1 MTMRKLI
8 LTIAI
13 GMCGMVGIRA
23 QGFFNLTAE
32 QVRIDT
38 LLPHFTYAYDL
49 GRNYADS
56 TYTVSID
63 YPEFIPMTA
72 NDIQRYHAITTDT
85 LPAMPLVQS
94 DICVVRKRGQLDLSF
109 VPLVFRDGKYQKLV
123 SFKLTIKGKALP
135 QRLKTARKAGPS
147 SSRYAS
153 HSVLSSGSWA
163 KIRVK
168 ESGVY
173 EITES
178 LIKQA
183 GFTDLSKIKVFGY
196 GGALQPEKLTGDYL
210 SSTDDLKEVST
221 CFFGGKRLFYAQG
234 PVTWSTNAARTRN
247 PYSDYGYY
255 FLTENDDEPSV
266 IDSVTFLS
274 SFYPAGED
282 YNTLYEVDDYAWFH
296 GGRNLYDSK
305 VLSVG
310 KANNYTLEGTGTSP
324 NGVVRVVLSAYSSTQ
339 SSIASIA
346 VNDSVV
352 GTMTVSKSSSDYD
365 KGNSNAKTFTVANLT
380 STNTITITQSSGGD
394 MRLDYIAIRSKE
406 ARPAPSFGTENF
418 PEPEYVYRIT
428 NQDLHADSA
437 LDMVIVIPTSQKFRN
452 QAERLKALHEQYDN
466 LRVRIVPADE
476 VFNEFSS
483 GTPDATAYRRYM
495 KMLYDRAE
503 SDGDMPRYLLLFG
516 DGAWDNRMHTTE
528 WRDYDPDD
536 YLLCFESE
544 NSFSQ
549 VNCYVS
555 DDYYCLLDDGEVI
568 YGTSYNGKPDVAVG
582 RLTARNAEQAEILVD
597 KIEAYLANKQVG
609 SWKNTVV
616 LMGDDG
622 NENAHMKAAD
632 EVAAVVEEL
641 QPAMDVKRIMWDAY
655 SRSTSA
661 TGFSYPDV
669 EKLVK
674 KYMNNGALVFNYNGH
689 GKENQ
694 LSHENVVSI
703 NDFEENTCSRLPLWV
718 TASCDITPFDAQSE
732 NIGEEAMYNKNG
744 GAIAFYGTTRT
755 VYTSSNKTM
764 NKAFTKHLFSKV
776 DGKRVSIGE
785 AVRLAKVEIVSPKD
799 SKTDAT
805 DYTANKLHYVLLG
818 DPALTLAYPET
829 GVVIDSIN
837 GVDVSTGN
845 TLTLKAGSVVKVSGR
860 IVADS
865 SLSSDF
871 SGTLTATIYD
881 TRKKIVCRLNN
892 TSSSDGSS
900 TAYVYN
906 DYQDVVFNGSDSVR
920 KGLFAFSFV
929 VPKDISYSDGCGRM
943 IIYAVNNDKS
953 IEVSGET
960 ENIILGG
967 SSDFKRDSVGP
978 SIYCYLNSS
987 SFTNGGNVNT
997 TPYFFAEI
1005 NDEDGINASGGG
1017 IGHDLQLTIDG
1028 EMAKTYVLN
1037 DYFAFDFGSYTR
1049 GTVGYSLPALDLGMH
1064 KLKFRAWDVLNNS
1077 STVELSF
1084 NVVEGIAPDLVE
1096 IDCTKNPATTSTSFR
1111 IVHDRMG
1118 STVNAV
1124 VDVFDMSGRKLWSHS
1139 ETDTPSDNTM
1149 TIDWDL
1155 TTSNGHRLG
1164 TGVYLYRINLSCDGG
1179 SGSSKTKKLIVLS
1192 NK

>member
-1 MTMRKLI
+1 M
-8 LTIAI
+8 AV
-13 GMCGMVGIRA
+13 CGVMGTSA

-32 QVRIDT
+32 QVKIDT
-38 LLPHFTYAYDL
+38 LLPQFSYVHDL
-49 GRNYADS
+49 GRNYSDS

-63 YPEFIPMTA
+63 YPEFVPMTA
-72 NDIQRYHAITTDT
+72 NDIQRYHSITNDS
-85 LPAMPLVQS
+85 LPAMPIVHS
-94 DICVVRKRGQLDLSF
+94 DICASRKRGQLDLSF
-109 VPLVFRDGKYQKLV
+109 VPLVFREGKYQKLV
-123 SFKLTIKGKALP
+123 SFKLTIKGSALP
-135 QRLKTARKAGPS
+135 RRSKVASKAVAV

-153 HSVLSSGSWA
+153 HSVLRSGSWA

-168 ESGVY
+168 ESGVHQIS
-173 EITES
+173 EA
-178 LIKQA
+178 LVKQA
-183 GFTDLSKIKVFGY
+183 GFSDLSRVKVYGY
-196 GGALQPEKLTGDYL
+196 GGALQPEKLTEDYL
-210 SSTDDLKEVST
+210 ISTDDLKEVPT
-221 CFFGGKRLFYAQG
+221 CSVGGKRLFYAQG
-234 PVTWSTNAARTRN
+234 PVSWSTNAVRTRN

-255 FLTENDDEPSV
+255 FLTESEEEPDI
-266 IDSVTFLS
+266 IDSVAFLA
-274 SFYPAGED
+274 SFYPASED
-282 YNTLYEVDDYAWFH
+282 YNSLYEVDDYAWFH
-296 GGRNLYDSK
+296 GGRNLYNSK
-305 VLSVG
+305 VLGIGS
-310 KANNYTLEGTGTSP
+310 ANAYTLDAAGSSSS
-324 NGVVRVVLSAYSSTQ
+324 GVVRVAISAYSSTQ
-339 SSIASIA
+339 SSVASIS

-352 GTMTVSKSSSDYD
+352 GTVTVSKSSSDYD
-365 KGNSNAKTFTVANLT
+365 KGNSNEKAFSVGNLA
-380 STNTITITQSSGGD
+380 STNTVIITQSSGGD
-394 MRLDYIAIRSKE
+394 MRLDYIAIRGRDAK
-406 ARPAPSFGTENF
+406 PAPTLGSESF

-437 LDMVIVIPTSQKFRN
+437 IDMVIIIPASQKFLD
-452 QAERLKALHEQYDN
+452 QAERLKALHEQHDS

-476 VFNEFSS
+476 IFNEFSS

-503 SDGDMPRYLLLFG
+503 NDIDMPRYLLLFG
-516 DGAWDNRMHTTE
+516 DGAWDNRMLSTE
-528 WRDYDPDD
+528 WRGYDPDD

-568 YGTSYNGKPDVAVG
+568 YSTSYNGKPDVAVG

-655 SRSTSA
+655 SRSSSA

-694 LSHENVVSI
+694 LSHEDVVSI
-703 NDFEENTCSRLPLWV
+703 ADFEDNTCSRLPLWV
-718 TASCDITPFDAQSE
+718 TASCDITPFDAQGE
-732 NIGEEAMYNKNG
+732 NNGEEAMYNKNG

-785 AVRLAKVEIVSPKD
+785 AVRLAKVEIVSPKNA
-799 SKTDAT
+799 KTDAT

-818 DPALTLAYPET
+818 DPAITLAYPEA

-837 GVDVSTGN
+837 GVDVSTGQQ
-845 TLTLKAGSVVKVSGR
+845 LTLKAGSVVKVSGR
-860 IVADS
+860 VTDNG
-865 SLSSDF
+865 SLLSDF
-871 SGTLTATIYD
+871 SGTLTATVYD
-881 TRKKIVCRLNN
+881 AQKEVVCRLNN
-892 TSSSDGSS
+892 TSKDDGAS
-900 TAYVYN
+900 TAFVYN
-906 DYQDVVFNGSDSVR
+906 DRQETVFNGSDSVR
-920 KGLFAFSFV
+920 NGRFAFSFV
-929 VPKDISYSDGCGRM
+929 VPKDISYSEGCGRM
-943 IIYAVNNDKS
+943 IIYAVNKGNDK
-953 IEVSGET
+953 EVSGET
-960 ENIILGG
+960 ESFILNG
-967 SSDFKRDSVGP
+967 STDFKRDSVGP

-987 SFTNGGNVNT
+987 SFTNGGNVNA

-1017 IGHDLQLTIDG
+1017 VGHDLQLSIDG

-1037 DYFAFDFGSYTR
+1037 DYFSFDFGSYTT
-1049 GTVGYSLPALDLGMH
+1049 GTVGYSLPTLELGTH
-1064 KLKFRAWDVLNNS
+1064 KLKFRAWDVLNNP
-1077 STVELSF
+1077 STVELTF

-1096 IDCTKNPATTSTSFR
+1096 IDCTKNPATSSTTFR

-1118 STVNAV
+1118 STIDAV

-1155 TTSNGHRLG
+1155 TTSDGHRLG
-1164 TGVYLYRINLSCDGG
+1164 TGVYLYRITLSSDGG

>member
-1 MTMRKLI
+1 
-8 LTIAI
+8 
-13 GMCGMVGIRA
+13 MCGVVGTSA

-49 GRNYADS
+49 GRDYSDS

-63 YPEFIPMTA
+63 YPEFVPMTV
-72 NDIQRYHAITTDT
+72 NDIQRYHSITSDT
-85 LPAMPLVQS
+85 LPAMPVVHS

-123 SFKLTIKGKALP
+123 SFKLTVKGDTRPKPLKA
-135 QRLKTARKAGPS
+135 ASKAGTS

-173 EITES
+173 QISET
-178 LIKQA
+178 LVKQA
-183 GFTDLSKIKVFGY
+183 GFSDLSKVKVYGY

-210 SSTDDLKEVST
+210 SSTDDLKEVPT
-221 CFFGGKRLFYAQG
+221 CSVGGVRLFYAQG
-234 PVTWSTNAARTRN
+234 PVSWSSNATRTRN

-255 FLTENDDEPSV
+255 FLTESDEAPATV
-266 IDSVTFLS
+266 DSEAFLS

-282 YNTLYEVDDYAWFH
+282 YNTLYEVDNYAWFH

-305 VLSVG
+305 VLGIGS
-310 KANNYTLEGTGTSP
+310 ANTYTLDAAGSSSS
-324 NGVVRVVLSAYSSTQ
+324 GVVRVVLSAYSSTQ
-339 SSIASIA
+339 SSVASVS

-352 GTMTVSKSSSDYD
+352 GTITVSKSSSDYD
-365 KGNSNAKTFTVANLT
+365 KGNSNGKTFKVGNLA
-380 STNTITITQSSGGD
+380 STNTVTITQSSGGD
-394 MRLDYIAIRSKE
+394 MRLDYIAIRGNE
-406 ARPAPSFGTENF
+406 AKSAPSLSSESF

-428 NQDLHADSA
+428 NQDLHADTA
-437 LDMVIVIPTSQKFRN
+437 IDMVIIIPTSQKFLD
-452 QAERLKALHEQYDN
+452 QAERLKSLHEQHDS

-476 VFNEFSS
+476 IFNEFSS

-503 SDGDMPRYLLLFG
+503 SDSDMPRYLLLFG
-516 DGAWDNRMHTTE
+516 DGAWDNRMLSTE
-528 WRDYDPDD
+528 WRGYDPDD

-549 VNCYVS
+549 VSCYVS

-568 YGTSYNGKPDVAVG
+568 YSTSYNGKPDVAVG
-582 RLTARNAEQAEILVD
+582 RLTARNAEQAEVLVD
-597 KIEAYLANKQVG
+597 KIEAYLSNKQVG

-632 EVAAVVEEL
+632 EVAAVVEGL

-655 SRSTSA
+655 SRSSSA

-669 EKLVK
+669 EKLIN
-674 KYMNNGALVFNYNGH
+674 KYMNSGALVFNYNGH
-689 GKENQ
+689 GKETQ
-694 LSHENVVSI
+694 LSHEDVVSI
-703 NDFEENTCSRLPLWV
+703 TDFEENKCSRLPLWV
-718 TASCDITPFDAQSE
+718 TASCDITPFDAQGE
-732 NIGEEAMYNKNG
+732 NIGEEAMYNENG

-776 DGKRVSIGE
+776 GGKRVSIGE
-785 AVRLAKVEIVSPKD
+785 AARLAKVEIVSPKD
-799 SKTDAT
+799 TKNDPTDF
-805 DYTANKLHYVLLG
+805 TANKLHYVLLG
-818 DPALTLAYPET
+818 DPALSLAYPEA

-837 GVDVSTGN
+837 GIDVSTN
-845 TLTLKAGSVVKVSGR
+845 EQLTLNAGAVVKVSGR
-860 IVADS
+860 ITADG
-865 SLSSDF
+865 SLLSDF
-871 SGTLTATIYD
+871 NGTLTATVFD
-881 TRKKIVCRLNN
+881 AQKEIVCRLNN
-892 TSSSDGSS
+892 TSKSDGSS
-900 TAYVYN
+900 TAYVYK
-906 DYQDVVFNGSDSVR
+906 DRQETVFNGSDSVR
-920 KGLFAFSFV
+920 NGRFAFSFV

-943 IIYAVNNDKS
+943 VIYAVNNDKNK
-953 IEVSGET
+953 EVSGET
-960 ENIILGG
+960 ENFILNG
-967 SSDFKRDSVGP
+967 SVDFKRDSVGP
-978 SIYCYLNSS
+978 NIYCYLNSS
-987 SFTNGGNVNT
+987 SFTNGGNVNA
-997 TPYFFAEI
+997 TPYFVAEI
-1005 NDEDGINASGGG
+1005 SDEDGINASGGG
-1017 IGHDLQLTIDG
+1017 LGHDLQLTVDG

-1037 DYFAFDFGSYTR
+1037 DYFAFDFGSYTT
-1049 GTVGYSLPALDLGMH
+1049 GSVGYSLPTLELGTH
-1064 KLKFRAWDVLNNS
+1064 KLKFRAWDVLNNP
-1077 STVELSF
+1077 STVELTF

-1111 IVHDRMG
+1111 IVHDRIG
-1118 STVNAV
+1118 STINAA
-1124 VDVFDMSGRKLWSHS
+1124 VDVFDMSGRKLWSHT

-1164 TGVYLYRINLSCDGG
+1164 TGVYLYRITINSDGG

>member
-1 MTMRKLI
+1 M
-8 LTIAI
+8 A
-13 GMCGMVGIRA
+13 MCVMMGINA

-38 LLPHFTYAYDL
+38 VLPHFTYVQDL
-49 GRNYADS
+49 GRNYSDS

-63 YPEFIPMTA
+63 YPEFVPMTV
-72 NDIQRYHAITTDT
+72 NDIQRYHSITSDS
-85 LPAMPLVQS
+85 LPAMPVVHS
-94 DICVVRKRGQLDLSF
+94 DICVSRKRGQLDLSF

-123 SFKLTIKGKALP
+123 SFKLTVKGNAQP
-135 QRLKTARKAGPS
+135 QRLKVASKAATTS
-147 SSRYAS
+147 SHYAS
-153 HSVLSSGSWA
+153 HSVLRSGSWA

-173 EITES
+173 QISEA
-178 LIKQA
+178 LAKQA
-183 GFTDLSKIKVFGY
+183 GFSDLSKVKVYGY
-196 GGALQPEKLTGDYL
+196 GGALQPEKLTEDYL
-210 SSTDDLKEVST
+210 VSTDDLKEVPT
-221 CFFGGKRLFYAQG
+221 CSVGGKRLFYAQG
-234 PVTWSTNAARTRN
+234 PVSWSTKAARTRN

-255 FLTENDDEPSV
+255 FLTENEDEPSIV
-266 IDSVTFLS
+266 DSEAFLD
-274 SFYPAGED
+274 SFYPAAED

-305 VLSVG
+305 VLGIGS
-310 KANNYTLEGTGTSP
+310 ANTYTLDGAGSSSS
-324 NGVVRVVLSAYSSTQ
+324 GIARVALSAYSSAQ
-339 SSIASIA
+339 SSVASIS

-352 GTMTVSKSSSDYD
+352 GTVTVSKSSSDYD
-365 KGNSNAKTFTVANLT
+365 KGNSNEKTFTVGNLA
-380 STNTITITQSSGGD
+380 STNTVTITQSSGGD
-394 MRLDYIAIRSKE
+394 MRLDYIAIRGNDAK
-406 ARPAPSFGTENF
+406 PAPSLDSESF
-418 PEPEYVYRIT
+418 PEPEYVYKIT

-437 LDMVIVIPTSQKFRN
+437 IDMVIIIPTSQKFLD
-452 QAERLKALHEQYDN
+452 QAERLKALHEQYDS

-476 VFNEFSS
+476 IFNEFSS

-495 KMLYDRAE
+495 KMLYDRADND
-503 SDGDMPRYLLLFG
+503 SDMPRYLLLFG
-516 DGAWDNRMHTTE
+516 DGAWDNRMLSTE
-528 WRDYDPDD
+528 WRGYDPDD

-568 YGTSYNGKPDVAVG
+568 YSTSYNGKPDVAVG
-582 RLTARNAEQAEILVD
+582 RLTARTAEQAEILVD

-616 LMGDDG
+616 MMGDDG

-655 SRSTSA
+655 SRSSSA

-694 LSHENVVSI
+694 LSHEDVVSI
-703 NDFEENTCSRLPLWV
+703 ADFEDNACSRLPLWV
-718 TASCDITPFDAQSE
+718 TASCDIMPFDAQGE
-732 NIGEEAMYNKNG
+732 NNGEEAMYNKNG

-799 SKTDAT
+799 TKNDPTDF
-805 DYTANKLHYVLLG
+805 TANKLHYALLG
-818 DPALTLAYPET
+818 DPALKLAYPET

-837 GVDVSTGN
+837 GVDVSTGEM
-845 TLTLKAGSVVKVSGR
+845 LTLKAGSVVKVSGR
-860 IVADS
+860 ITVDG
-865 SLSSDF
+865 SLLSDF
-871 SGTLTATIYD
+871 SGTLTATVYD
-881 TRKKIVCRLNN
+881 AQKEIVCRLNN
-892 TSSSDGSS
+892 TSKDDGSS
-900 TAYVYN
+900 TAFVYN
-906 DYQDVVFNGSDSVR
+906 DRQETVFNGSDSVR
-920 KGLFAFSFV
+920 NGRFAFSFV

-943 IIYAVNNDKS
+943 IIYAVNKDKS
-953 IEVSGET
+953 KEVSGET
-960 ENIILGG
+960 ESFILNG
-967 SSDFKRDSVGP
+967 STDFKRDSVGP

-987 SFTNGGNVNT
+987 SFTNGGNVNS

-1017 IGHDLQLTIDG
+1017 VGHDLQLSIDG

-1037 DYFAFDFGSYTR
+1037 DYFAFDFGSYTT
-1049 GTVGYSLPALDLGMH
+1049 GTVGYSLPTLDLGTH
-1064 KLKFRAWDVLNNS
+1064 KLKFRAWDVLNNP
-1077 STVELSF
+1077 STVELTF
-1084 NVVEGIAPDLVE
+1084 NVVEGMAPDLVE
-1096 IDCTKNPATTSTSFR
+1096 IDCTKNPATTSTTFR
-1111 IVHDRMG
+1111 IVHDRIG
-1118 STVNAV
+1118 STVNAA
-1124 VDVFDMSGRKLWSHS
+1124 VDVFDMSGRKLWSHT

-1149 TIDWDL
+1149 AIDWDL
-1155 TTSNGHRLG
+1155 TTSSGHRLG
-1164 TGVYLYRINLSCDGG
+1164 TGVYLYRITISCDGG